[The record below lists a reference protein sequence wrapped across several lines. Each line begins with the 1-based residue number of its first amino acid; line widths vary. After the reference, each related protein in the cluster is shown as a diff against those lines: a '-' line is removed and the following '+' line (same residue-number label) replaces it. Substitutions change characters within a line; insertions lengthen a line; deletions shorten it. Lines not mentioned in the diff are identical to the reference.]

1 MDALIVTMSQCM
13 TISDVA
19 KQICE
24 HDTRIWKVVNHYVK
38 EARSR
43 EDFSDVTVIG
53 IDETSC
59 AKGHKYV
66 TLEVDFDTSKVIHV
80 CEGKDSNT
88 VSIFKKDYKKHDGNP
103 GNIHSICCDMS
114 PAFISGIHTEFPNA
128 AITFDKF
135 HVMKIVNDGI
145 DKVRREEVAK
155 NQNLKKTR
163 YIWLKNP
170 DNLTEMQKE
179 TLGSLKDMNL
189 KTVRAYNL
197 KLSLQV
203 FWSIEDRLLAEDYLK
218 KWYFWATHS
227 RIKPMIEV
235 AKTIKAHWNGI
246 LNYFDSRITNGILEG
261 TNSVIQLLKRGA
273 RGYRNVQNFI
283 TMIYLRLGQLNFQLP
298 S

>member
-1 MDALIVTMSQCM
+1 
-13 TISDVA
+13 
-19 KQICE
+19 
-24 HDTRIWKVVNHYVK
+24 
-38 EARSR
+38 
-43 EDFSDVTVIG
+43 
-53 IDETSC
+53 
-59 AKGHKYV
+59 
-66 TLEVDFDTSKVIHV
+66 
-80 CEGKDSNT
+80 
-88 VSIFKKDYKKHDGNP
+88 
-103 GNIHSICCDMS
+103 
-114 PAFISGIHTEFPNA
+114 
-128 AITFDKF
+128 
-135 HVMKIVNDGI
+135 
-145 DKVRREEVAK
+145 
-155 NQNLKKTR
+155 
-163 YIWLKNP
+163 
-170 DNLTEMQKE
+170 MQKE

-203 FWSIEDRLLAEDYLK
+203 FWGIEDRLLAEDYLK

-298 S
+298 T

>member
-1 MDALIVTMSQCM
+1 
-13 TISDVA
+13 
-19 KQICE
+19 
-24 HDTRIWKVVNHYVK
+24 
-38 EARSR
+38 
-43 EDFSDVTVIG
+43 
-53 IDETSC
+53 
-59 AKGHKYV
+59 
-66 TLEVDFDTSKVIHV
+66 
-80 CEGKDSNT
+80 
-88 VSIFKKDYKKHDGNP
+88 
-103 GNIHSICCDMS
+103 
-114 PAFISGIHTEFPNA
+114 
-128 AITFDKF
+128 
-135 HVMKIVNDGI
+135 
-145 DKVRREEVAK
+145 
-155 NQNLKKTR
+155 
-163 YIWLKNP
+163 
-170 DNLTEMQKE
+170 MQKE

-261 TNSVIQLLKRGA
+261 TNSVIQLLKRSA

-298 S
+298 T